1 MFLKLFIQRHYSS
14 ITSLTNPPSKESETI
29 QLCRSGLLSQALNL
43 LNTISSANRIS
54 SKPILY
60 ATLIQ
65 ACTKAHSFNHGLQF
79 HCHVIKT
86 GLENDRF
93 VGNSLL
99 ALYFKL
105 GPTFADTRRFFDG
118 MLYKDVV
125 AWSSMITGYVK
136 IGKPNVSLKL
146 YGEMIGLG
154 FEPNGF
160 TLSAVIK
167 ACSEI
172 GLLKLG
178 RGFHGV
184 VIIRGFDENNV
195 IVSALI
201 DMYGKN
207 CESGDAVKMFDEL
220 PEPDAV
226 CWTSVISGLTRC
238 ELHEEALRLFYLMH
252 RKNGLLPDLFT
263 FGSVL
268 TALGNSGRPRQGR
281 EVHAKIVTSGL
292 CGNVVVDSSLVDMYA
307 KCGLVSD
314 SQRVFDRMAKTN
326 FVSWCALMGGYC
338 QKGDFDAV
346 IELFRMMGKV
356 DLYSFGT
363 VLRACAGLAAL
374 KSGKEVHCQYIRRG
388 GWSDVIVESALVDL
402 YAKCGFDSYAYVIF
416 RQMKVTNSVTWNS
429 MISGF
434 AQNGKGTEAIAVF
447 EEMIS
452 EEVKPDYISF
462 IAVLFACSH
471 SGMVDEGRK
480 YFLSMINE
488 YGIKP
493 HIEHY
498 SCMVD
503 LLGRVGEIEEAESL
517 ILGAECRNDSS
528 LWATLLGACTSSTN
542 PTVAE
547 RIAKKMMELKPDYHL
562 SYVLLANVYRAVGR
576 WADAL
581 EIRRQMQEKRV
592 NKITGKSWI

>member
-1 MFLKLFIQRHYSS
+1 M
-14 ITSLTNPPSKESETI
+14 
-29 QLCRSGLLSQALNL
+29 
-43 LNTISSANRIS
+43 
-54 SKPILY
+54 
-60 ATLIQ
+60 
-65 ACTKAHSFNHGLQF
+65 
-79 HCHVIKT
+79 
-86 GLENDRF
+86 
-93 VGNSLL
+93 
-99 ALYFKL
+99 
-105 GPTFADTRRFFDG
+105 
-118 MLYKDVV
+118 YKDVV
-125 AWSSMITGYVK
+125 AWSSMITGYVRVGE
-136 IGKPNVSLKL
+136 IEIALKL
-146 YGEMIGLG
+146 YIQMIDFG

-160 TLSAVIK
+160 TLSAMIK
-167 ACSEI
+167 GCCESGE
-172 GLLKLG
+172 LKLG
-178 RGFHGV
+178 RGVHGV
-184 VIIRGFDENNV
+184 VIRSGFDGNNV
-195 IVSALI
+195 VISALI

-207 CESGDAVKMFDEL
+207 CALSDAVKVFDEL
-220 PEPDAV
+220 SEPDAV
-226 CWTSVISGLTRC
+226 CWTSVISALTRN
-238 ELHEEALRLFYLMH
+238 ELHNEALGLFYTMY
-252 RKNGLLPDLFT
+252 RKNGLAPDLFT
-263 FGSVL
+263 FGSVVN
-268 TALGNSGRPRQGR
+268 ALGNSGRLRQGR
-281 EVHAKIVTSGL
+281 EVHGKIVTSGF

-307 KCGLVSD
+307 KCGVVDESR
-314 SQRVFDRMAKTN
+314 RVFERMDKRN

-338 QKGDFDAV
+338 QKGEFDTV
-346 IELFRMMGKV
+346 IELFRMMGEV

-374 KSGKEVHCQYIRRG
+374 KSGKEVHCQYLRRG

-402 YAKCGFDSYAYVIF
+402 YAKCGFDNYAYVIF
-416 RQMKVTNSVTWNS
+416 RQMKVRNSVTWNS

-434 AQNGKGTEAIAVF
+434 AQNGKGAEAIAVF

-452 EEVKPDYISF
+452 EGVKPDYISF

-488 YGIKP
+488 YGIKA

-503 LLGRVGEIEEAESL
+503 LLGRVGEVEEAESL
-517 ILGAECRNDSS
+517 ILGAEFRNDAS

-547 RIAKKMMELKPDYHL
+547 RIAKKMMELNPDYHL

-581 EIRRQMQEKRV
+581 DIRRQMQEKRV

>member
-1 MFLKLFIQRHYSS
+1 MFLKLFVHRHYSS
-14 ITSLTNPPSKESETI
+14 VTFFTNTPSKESEI
-29 QLCRSGLLSQALNL
+29 IHLCRSGLLSQAIKL
-43 LNTISSANRIS
+43 LKTTEKIS
-54 SKPILY
+54 SKPIVY

-65 ACTKAHSFNHGLQF
+65 TCTKSHSFNHGVQF
-79 HCHVIKT
+79 HTHVIKT
-86 GLENDRF
+86 GLETDRF

-105 GPTFADTRRFFDG
+105 GSNFLETRRFFDG
-118 MLYKDVV
+118 MVYKDVV
-125 AWSSMITGYVK
+125 AWSSMITGYVR
-136 IGKPNVSLKL
+136 IGKPKISLEL
-146 YGEMIGLG
+146 YGEMIDMG

-167 ACSEI
+167 ACSDI
-172 GLLKLG
+172 GKLKLG
-178 RGFHGV
+178 SGFHGV
-184 VIIRGFDENNV
+184 VISRGFEENNV

-207 CESGDAVKMFDEL
+207 YASGDALKLFDEL

-226 CWTSVISGLTRC
+226 CWTSVISSLTRN
-238 ELHEEALRLFYLMH
+238 ELHEEALGFFYTMH
-252 RKNGLLPDLFT
+252 KKNGLAPDLFT

-268 TALGNSGRPRQGR
+268 TALGNSGRTRQGR
-281 EVHAKIVTSGL
+281 QVHAKIVTAGL
-292 CGNVVVDSSLVDMYA
+292 CGNVIVDSSLVDMYA
-307 KCGLVSD
+307 KCGLVD
-314 SQRVFDRMAKTN
+314 VSQRVFDRMDKRN
-326 FVSWCALMGGYC
+326 SVSWCALMGGYC
-338 QKGDFDAV
+338 QKGEFDIV
-346 IELFRMMGKV
+346 IELFRTMGEV
-356 DLYSFGT
+356 DLYCFGT

-374 KSGKEVHCQYIRRG
+374 KSGKEVHCQYLRRG

-402 YAKCGFDSYAYVIF
+402 YAKCGFDNYAYVIF
-416 RQMKVTNSVTWNS
+416 RQMNVRNSVTWNS

-434 AQNGKGTEAIAVF
+434 AQNGKGAEAIAVF
-447 EEMIS
+447 KEMIS
-452 EEVKPDYISF
+452 EGVKPDYISF

-471 SGMVDEGRK
+471 NGMVDEGRK
-480 YFLSMINE
+480 YYLSMINE
-488 YGIKP
+488 YGIKA

-503 LLGRVGEIEEAESL
+503 LLGRVGEVEEAESL
-517 ILGAECRNDSS
+517 ILGSEFRNDAS
-528 LWATLLGACTSSTN
+528 LWATLLGACTSNTN

-547 RIAKKMMELKPDYHL
+547 RIAKKMMELNPDYHL

>member
-1 MFLKLFIQRHYSS
+1 MLLKLFVHRHYT
-14 ITSLTNPPSKESETI
+14 TSATFLTKDSQI
-29 QLCRSGLLSQALNL
+29 IHLCRTSLLSQAINL
-43 LNTISSANRIS
+43 LNTTQKISK
-54 SKPILY
+54 KPIIY

-65 ACTKAHSFNHGLQF
+65 TSTKTHSFNNGLQF
-79 HCHVIKT
+79 HAHVIKT
-86 GLENDRF
+86 GLETDRF

-105 GPTFADTRRFFDG
+105 GSKFLDTRRFFDE
-118 MLYKDVV
+118 MIYKDVV
-125 AWSSMITGYVK
+125 AWTSMITGYVRV
-136 IGKPNVSLKL
+136 GDAEMSLRMYL
-146 YGEMIGLG
+146 DMVELG
-154 FEPNGF
+154 FEPNGY

-172 GLLKLG
+172 GKLKLG
-178 RGFHGV
+178 CGFHGV
-184 VIIRGFDENNV
+184 VVTRGYEGNNV
-195 IVSALI
+195 IVSALV

-207 CESGDAVKMFDEL
+207 CDLGSAVKVFDEL

-226 CWTSVISGLTRC
+226 CWTSVISALTRN
-238 ELHEEALRLFYLMH
+238 ELHDEALGLFYTMH
-252 RKNGLLPDLFT
+252 RRYGLAPDLFT
-263 FGSVL
+263 FGSVVN
-268 TALGNSGRPRQGR
+268 ALGNSGRLRQGR

-307 KCGLVSD
+307 KCGVVDESR
-314 SQRVFDRMAKTN
+314 SVFDRMDKRN
-326 FVSWCALMGGYC
+326 SVSWCALMGGYC
-338 QKGDFDAV
+338 QTGEFHTV
-346 IELFRMMGKV
+346 IELFRMMGEV

-374 KSGKEVHCQYIRRG
+374 QSGKEVHCQYLRKG
-388 GWSDVIVESALVDL
+388 GWSDVIVDSALVDL
-402 YAKCGFDSYAYVIF
+402 YAKCGFDNYAYVVF
-416 RQMKVTNSVTWNS
+416 CQMKVRNSVTWNS

-434 AQNGKGTEAIAVF
+434 AQNGKGAEAIVVF

-452 EEVKPDYISF
+452 EGVKPDYITF

-471 SGMVDEGRK
+471 CGMVDEGRK
-480 YFLSMINE
+480 YFLSMINQ
-488 YGIKP
+488 YSIKA

-503 LLGRVGEIEEAESL
+503 LLGRVGEVEEAESL
-517 ILGAECRNDSS
+517 ILGAEFRNDAS
-528 LWATLLGACTSSTN
+528 LWAALLGACTSSTN
-542 PTVAE
+542 PSVAE
-547 RIAKKMMELKPDYHL
+547 RIAKKMIELNPDYHL

>member
-1 MFLKLFIQRHYSS
+1 MLLK
-14 ITSLTNPPSKESETI
+14 SKESEI
-29 QLCRSGLLSQALNL
+29 IHLCKSNLLYQAIKL
-43 LNTISSANRIS
+43 LNTIQKTT

-65 ACTKAHSFNHGLQF
+65 TCTKTNSLTHGLQF
-79 HCHVIKT
+79 HTQCIKT
-86 GLENDRF
+86 GLETDRF

-99 ALYFKL
+99 ALYFKSNSN
-105 GPTFADTRRFFDG
+105 FNQTRRFFDS
-118 MLYKDVV
+118 MLFKDVV
-125 AWSSMITGYVK
+125 AWSSMITGYVRVR
-136 IGKPNVSLKL
+136 KPEISLSL
-146 YGEMIGLG
+146 YKEMIDFG

-167 ACSEI
+167 ACCEI
-172 GLLKLG
+172 GDLKLG
-178 RGFHGV
+178 CGFHCV
-184 VIIRGFDENNV
+184 VINRGFDENNV

-207 CESGDAVKMFDEL
+207 YDSGSALKLFDEL
-220 PEPDAV
+220 PERDAV
-226 CWTSVISGLTRC
+226 CWTSVISALTRN
-238 ELHEEALRLFYLMH
+238 ELHEEALALFYAMH
-252 RKNGLLPDLFT
+252 GKNGLLPDLFT

-268 TALGNSGRPRQGR
+268 TALGNSGRSRQGR

-307 KCGLVSD
+307 KCGVVDES
-314 SQRVFDRMAKTN
+314 RHVFDRMDKRN
-326 FVSWCALMGGYC
+326 SVSWCALMGGYC
-338 QKGDFDAV
+338 QKGEFETV
-346 IELFRMMGKV
+346 IELFRTMGEV

-374 KSGKEVHCQYIRRG
+374 KSGKEVHCQYLRRG

-402 YAKCGFDSYAYVIF
+402 YAKCGFDNYACVIF
-416 RQMKVTNSVTWNS
+416 RQMKVRNSVTWNS

-434 AQNGKGTEAIAVF
+434 AQNGKGEEAIAVF
-447 EEMIS
+447 KEMIS
-452 EEVKPDYISF
+452 EGVKPDYISF

-488 YGIKP
+488 YGIKA

-503 LLGRVGEIEEAESL
+503 LLGRVGEVEEAESL
-517 ILGAECRNDSS
+517 ILGAEFRNDGS

-547 RIAKKMMELKPDYHL
+547 RIAKKMMELNPDYHL

-581 EIRRQMQEKRV
+581 EIRRLMQEKRV
-592 NKITGKSWI
+592 SKITGKSWI

>member
-1 MFLKLFIQRHYSS
+1 MLLKLFVHRHY
-14 ITSLTNPPSKESETI
+14 TSTTFLTNPTSKDSQI
-29 QLCRSGLLSQALNL
+29 IHLCRSGLLNQAINL
-43 LNTISSANRIS
+43 VNTPQKITSN
-54 SKPILY
+54 KPILY

-65 ACTKAHSFNHGLQF
+65 TCTKTQSFIPGLQL
-79 HCHVIKT
+79 HTQVIKS
-86 GLENDRF
+86 GLETDRF

-105 GPTFADTRRFFDG
+105 GSNFLETQRFFQG
-118 MLYKDVV
+118 MVYKDVV
-125 AWSSMITGYVK
+125 AWSSMITGHVRVGK
-136 IGKPNVSLKL
+136 IEIALKL
-146 YGEMIGLG
+146 YIQMIDFG

-160 TLSAVIK
+160 TLSAMIK
-167 ACSEI
+167 GCCESGE
-172 GLLKLG
+172 LKMG

-184 VIIRGFDENNV
+184 VIKLGFDENNV
-195 IVSALI
+195 ILSGLI

-207 CESGDAVKMFDEL
+207 CALGDAVTVFDEL
-220 PEPDAV
+220 SEPDAV
-226 CWTSVISGLTRC
+226 CWTSVISVLTRN
-238 ELHEEALRLFYLMH
+238 ELHNEALGLFYTMY
-252 RKNGLLPDLFT
+252 RKNGLAPDLFT
-263 FGSVL
+263 FGSVVN
-268 TALGNSGRPRQGR
+268 ALGNSGRLRQGR
-281 EVHAKIVTSGL
+281 EVHGKIVTSGF

-307 KCGLVSD
+307 KCGVVDD
-314 SQRVFDRMAKTN
+314 SRRVFERMEKRN

-338 QKGDFDAV
+338 QKG
-346 IELFRMMGKV
+346 
-356 DLYSFGT
+356 
-363 VLRACAGLAAL
+363 LAAL
-374 KSGKEVHCQYIRRG
+374 KSGKEVHCQYLRRG

-402 YAKCGFDSYAYVIF
+402 YAKCGFDNYAYVIF
-416 RQMKVTNSVTWNS
+416 RQMKVRNSVTWNS

-434 AQNGKGTEAIAVF
+434 AQNGKGAEAIAVF

-452 EEVKPDYISF
+452 EGVKPDYISF

-488 YGIKP
+488 YGIKA

-503 LLGRVGEIEEAESL
+503 LLGRVGEVEEAESL
-517 ILGAECRNDSS
+517 ILGAEFRNDAS

-547 RIAKKMMELKPDYHL
+547 RIAKKMMELNPNYHL
-562 SYVLLANVYRAVGR
+562 SYVLLANVYRSVGR

-581 EIRRQMQEKRV
+581 DTRRKMQEKRV
-592 NKITGKSWI
+592 IKITGKSWI